1 MILVADQNRSTAEL
15 LVRRL
20 RTDGLAADAASTCGA
35 MVKRVDAGG
44 VSAIVLDPS
53 LPGGPLEALA
63 ALRSRPI
70 GATLP
75 VIVFGTSDR
84 AADAAAAKAAGATA
98 FLVKGRV
105 SPKKLVEEIRALLS
119 TGNAASAMIGGTAA
133 APASS
138 EKGAYYIKIEG
149 LSGDA
154 LRLSEDLGCAPGM
167 RCEDCRAPLSL
178 YLQRDFSRWGK
189 WLFGT
194 FGCLACAAKQRE
206 IPIVRGAVSMG
217 GVA

>member
-20 RTDGLAADAASTCGA
+20 RTDGLNADAASTAAA

-63 ALRSRPI
+63 SLRSRPI

-84 AADAAAAKAAGATA
+84 AADAAAAKTAGATA

-105 SPKKLVEEIRALLS
+105 SPKKLVDEIRALLS
-119 TGNAASAMIGGTAA
+119 TGTDASAVSMGGLAA
-133 APASS
+133 VPTSS
-138 EKGAYYIKIEG
+138 EKGAYYIRIEG
-149 LSGDA
+149 MSGDA
-154 LRLSEDLGCAPGM
+154 TRLAKDLGCGAGM
-167 RCEDCRAPLSL
+167 RCEACNAPLSL

-194 FGCLACAAKQRE
+194 FGCLPCAKQRE
-206 IPIVRGAVSMG
+206 LPVVRGAVSMG